1 MSMTQPSSPTDDPAV
16 DPCIAPPE
24 APATPEETGLSFDQ
38 LTQLV
43 LKVLY
48 FSEATGTEVADR
60 LHISYAVFDG
70 FVQHARAERL
80 VEVRGASGTG
90 SAAYQY
96 ALTDL
101 GRDRAR
107 QYLDVCQYVGPLP
120 CRWSSTWLRSGRW
133 GRPARRSIESASRPG
148 ARTW

>member
-70 FVQHARAERL
+70 FLQHARA
-80 VEVRGASGTG
+80 GG
-90 SAAYQY
+90 SENLAWP
-96 ALTDL
+96 AL
-101 GRDRAR
+101 
-107 QYLDVCQYVGPLP
+107 
-120 CRWSSTWLRSGRW
+120 ST
-133 GRPARRSIESASRPG
+133 PRRSTSY
-148 ARTW
+148 